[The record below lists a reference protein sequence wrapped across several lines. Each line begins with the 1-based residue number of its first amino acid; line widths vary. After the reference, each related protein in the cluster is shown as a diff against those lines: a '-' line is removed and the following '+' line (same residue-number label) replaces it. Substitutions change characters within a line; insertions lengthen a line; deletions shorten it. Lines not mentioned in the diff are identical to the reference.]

1 MISRDYEI
9 TLELAMRKLL
19 DGEKLTS
26 DEILA
31 FSCAT
36 TEEFKR
42 AFYEANNTK
51 LMDDNRQDKI
61 ERSKNFRLSWLAM
74 TILREGSP
82 VIIGDEEIKPL
93 TKDEV
98 AKRKGFIPSNI
109 DEIDA
114 DSKKM

>member
-1 MISRDYEI
+1 MLSSNYEI

-26 DEILA
+26 DEILS

-51 LMDDNRQDKI
+51 LMEDNKNDKG

-93 TKDEV
+93 TIDEV
-98 AKRKGFIPSNI
+98 AERKGLIPSNI
-109 DEIDA
+109 DKISD
-114 DSKKM
+114 DSKKL